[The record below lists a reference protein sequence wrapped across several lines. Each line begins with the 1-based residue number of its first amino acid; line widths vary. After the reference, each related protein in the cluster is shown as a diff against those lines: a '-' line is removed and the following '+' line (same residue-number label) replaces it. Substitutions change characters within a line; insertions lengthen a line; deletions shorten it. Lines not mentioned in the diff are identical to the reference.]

1 MVCAARTATD
11 VGWRAS
17 SSAGSAVVAL
27 HHAQSSNIDA
37 CPSPSKLVAETG
49 ALGAVPAA
57 MPKPSLLAILIAVPL
72 SACSSTP
79 NDVEVTLAPEVISSL
94 DGTATVQVTLF
105 HDTSATDG
113 KPVDLTIAYTDRN
126 GTAHAITAASGSTDK
141 RGVYETTLTGLMWD
155 GTGTVTATAG
165 AVTGEATFAVLD
177 RTPPVVTIAPATLM
191 QNNDTT
197 VMVHVTDEIGISQVS
212 FETTGDTGGGGG
224 GGGGGRQGTTIAI
237 AGETDAMVPFDVGIG
252 TQVPVGTVIT
262 MYAVASD
269 LSGNEGVATPITAT
283 VN

>member
-1 MVCAARTATD
+1 
-11 VGWRAS
+11 
-17 SSAGSAVVAL
+17 
-27 HHAQSSNIDA
+27 
-37 CPSPSKLVAETG
+37 
-49 ALGAVPAA
+49 
-57 MPKPSLLAILIAVPL
+57 
-72 SACSSTP
+72 
-79 NDVEVTLAPEVISSL
+79 
-94 DGTATVQVTLF
+94 
-105 HDTSATDG
+105 
-113 KPVDLTIAYTDRN
+113 
-126 GTAHAITAASGSTDK
+126 
-141 RGVYETTLTGLMWD
+141 MWD